1 MEWDTCQKELW
12 SRTEA
17 ATPRPR
23 GAGKAPRGPE
33 PRAPR
38 PGRLRLPALGR
49 VVLLAVSPPAPALVS
64 NKTHKRVQ
72 TADCMILGLL
82 CVPFLPPAPPSLPRP
97 LVQGVGRGLW
107 PSVGAARPQKAR
119 LLQQDGDAAWHG
131 RRLRGRG
138 RAWGPALCAGDGRG
152 AGRGVALPPGCRLCR
167 GARIG
172 INRVRGGVSPGL
184 GPQS

>member
-119 LLQQDGDAAWHG
+119 LLERDGDAAWHG

-138 RAWGPALCAGDGRG
+138 RAWGPALCAGNSRG
-152 AGRGVALPPGCRLCR
+152 AGRGVAPPPGCRSCC